1 MKSTR
6 TLLALV
12 AGAAFM
18 ACASGRTMA
27 FQAST
32 GGGLQA
38 GISLYQQG
46 KYGEA
51 AATLQGVGG
60 VEGNAYLAASLAKQ
74 GQFEAAL
81 GPANAALEGDATH
94 AVAVAALGE
103 ALFGLGR
110 HDDCI
115 ARMGDALGKRNDLP
129 YAYYWRGQSHSKKRQ
144 PDRMV
149 SDYEAFV
156 RLAPNAPEAETVRQ
170 LLAALR

>member
-1 MKSTR
+1 MKHLR
-6 TLLALV
+6 TLGALA
-12 AGAAFM
+12 AGAALL

-27 FQAST
+27 FQGAATS
-32 GGGLQA
+32 GLQA
-38 GISLYQQG
+38 GISLYDQG

-51 AATLQGVGG
+51 VSALQGVGG

-74 GQFEAAL
+74 GQFEQAL

-110 HDDCI
+110 YDDAV
-115 ARMGDALGKRNDLP
+115 ARMGDALGKRNDLA
-129 YAYYWRGQSHSKKRQ
+129 YAYYWRGQSYSKKKQ
-144 PDRMV
+144 TDRMIG
-149 SDYEAFV
+149 DYEAFV
-156 RLAPNAPEAETVRQ
+156 RLAPNAPEAATVRQ